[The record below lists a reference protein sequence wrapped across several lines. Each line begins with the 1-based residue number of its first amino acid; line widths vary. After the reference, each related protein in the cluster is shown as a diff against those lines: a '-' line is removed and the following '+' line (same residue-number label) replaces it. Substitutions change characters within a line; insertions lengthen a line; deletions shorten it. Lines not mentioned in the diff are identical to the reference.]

1 MTNNSTD
8 ISTSFYNFDE
18 NEPYFCPLKYFVWN
32 KIYTT
37 IIEKQQLFILTS
49 SSFKDW
55 SIFVPP
61 FYWILLKN
69 ITFCAFLIT
78 LTRTQIQK
86 KPRWSSTTD
95 FLLRIISIWLPCLT
109 FLIPTSST
117 SIEIIIIARASSW
130 EKETMEV
137 FSWRTKYHFSKI
149 AGQMTNK
156 LFFLR
161 KLLAACFRYIFG

>member
-1 MTNNSTD
+1 MNPISVLSSTLFEVKYIPPSLKNN
-8 ISTSFYNFDE
+8 
-18 NEPYFCPLKYFVWN
+18 
-32 KIYTT
+32 
-37 IIEKQQLFILTS
+37 S
-49 SSFKDW
+49 SSFW
-55 SIFVPP
+55 LHLPS
-61 FYWILLKN
+61 KN

-161 KLLAACFRYIFG
+161 KLLAGCFRYIFG